1 MNDLVWQTAQFGV
14 SALTTLFFA
23 IDPVAA
29 VPLFL
34 AMTDHESEAQ
44 RQKMARG
51 ASVVTAATLIGFAL
65 AGNWLFRFFGISLD
79 AFRVAGGALLFLLAL
94 DMLRAEPSRQRSTPE
109 ERIEGRDKPDVS
121 VFPLGIPI
129 LAGPGAITSVLML
142 VGQPVPGGRV
152 VVVISVALVVLLTF
166 FILRSAAYIERRFR
180 RTGLNVAQRLM
191 GLVLAGVAVQFM
203 LDGIR
208 RFWLAAAA

>member
-1 MNDLVWQTAQFGV
+1 MSTVAWQMAQFSV

-34 AMTDHESEAQ
+34 AMTDNETEAS
-44 RQKMARG
+44 RRRMVRG
-51 ASVVTAATLIGFAL
+51 AALVTAFTLSGFAV
-65 AGNWLFRFFGISLD
+65 AGNWIFRFFGISLD

-109 ERIEGRDKPDVS
+109 ERSEGRDKPDVS

-142 VGQPVPGGRV
+142 VAQPVPGSRILV
-152 VVVISVALVVLLTF
+152 VLAVALVVLLTF
-166 FILRSAAYIERRFR
+166 FILRSAAYIEKRFR
-180 RTGLNVAQRLM
+180 RTGLNVVQRLM

-203 LDGIR
+203 LDGVR
-208 RFWLAAAA
+208 RFWFGLGS